1 VFPDRGRNQQLNS
14 KKLHRIGRFLLPFLL
29 IIFAFLFSIYS
40 GRRGI
45 HPLDQPIVFDGA
57 YRILSGQTIYNDF
70 QAPVG
75 PVTFMLQA
83 LVFRIFGISWNIMIA
98 TAAICNA
105 AAAILV
111 VRIVGI
117 FTDFSKFYS
126 YLAGFLTAVWF
137 YPPFGTIYMEQTAL
151 LFGLCSIWG
160 ILESSITKREL
171 MKRSLL
177 IIAGGS
183 FALAILSKQN
193 IGLFLVLPVVIVFSM
208 TWRNTREALFSIP
221 YFLMG
226 FLLPMII
233 FGFYLYSSN
242 TLDQFKIYVL
252 EIPSDLGLRRL
263 FRISRIILRFS
274 TSIYIS
280 VFSLILILMNVAIIL
295 FKKITKDARKSI
307 FAAVLSISLIIT
319 QQLSILSARN
329 QAENY
334 LGLIGLVITLTFAFF
349 QPLIIPL
356 FNWSRKIFTKDSTR
370 TPDQGVLN
378 FYNLGVI
385 VISGV
390 IFVFGINISTTR
402 VVHDYF
408 ADANFNDALD
418 IPGMEWVR
426 WGPQY
431 IQGQIVKAEDIEG
444 VYQYLLDT
452 REQFYVFPEYA
463 FFYGILGVPSPQPLL
478 WFHKGLTFNNSNR
491 QLIDEMIVEGL
502 ISNDIEIIVLSSAV
516 TPGSENLLK
525 EFTNYERVIAEDF
538 EQIAAY
544 GIFQIYKLKNS
555 RN

>member
-1 VFPDRGRNQQLNS
+1 LNS
-14 KKLHRIGRFLLPFLL
+14 KKFHRIGRFLLPFLL

-83 LVFRIFGISWNIMIA
+83 LVFRIFGISWNIMIV
-98 TAAICNA
+98 TAAVCNA
-105 AAAILV
+105 VAAVLV
-111 VRIVGI
+111 VRIIGI
-117 FTDFSKFYS
+117 FTGFSKFYS

-137 YPPFGTIYMEQTAL
+137 YPPFGTVYMEQTAL
-151 LFGLCSIWG
+151 LFGLVSIWG

-171 MKRSLL
+171 IKRSLL

-183 FALAILSKQN
+183 YALAILSKQN
-193 IGLFLVLPVVIVFSM
+193 IGLFLLLPIVFVFFM
-208 TWRNTREALFSIP
+208 TWRNTREALLSILFS
-221 YFLMG
+221 LAG
-226 FLLPMII
+226 FLLPIII

-242 TLDQFKIYVL
+242 TIDLFRFYVL

-263 FRISRIILRFS
+263 FNIGRMIQRYS

-280 VFSLILILMNVAIIL
+280 FISFVFVLMNVAIII
-295 FKKITKDARKSI
+295 FRKNTQDARKSF
-307 FAAVLSISLIIT
+307 FAGAISISLIIT

-334 LGLIGLVITLTFAFF
+334 LGLIGLVIGLTFAFF

-356 FNWSRKIFTKDSTR
+356 FNWSRNIFTKNSTR
-370 TPDQGVLN
+370 ISEKGILS
-378 FYNLGVI
+378 FYYLAII

-390 IFVFGINISTTR
+390 IFGLGIRISTSR
-402 VVHDYF
+402 VVHDYYAN
-408 ADANFNDALD
+408 ADFNDALD

-452 REQFYVFPEYA
+452 GEQFYVFPEYA
-463 FFYGILGVPSPQPLL
+463 FFYGILGVPSHQPLL
-478 WFHKGLTFNNSNR
+478 WFHKGLTFNNTNR
-491 QLIDEMIVEGL
+491 TFIDEKIVDGL
-502 ISNDIEIIVLSSAV
+502 SSNDVKVIVLSSTG
-516 TPGSENLLK
+516 TPGTENLLK
-525 EFTNYERVIAEDF
+525 EFTEYEKAIAEDY
-538 EQIAAY
+538 EQVATY
-544 GIFQIYKLKNS
+544 GIFQIYKLKLAIN
-555 RN
+555 

>member
-1 VFPDRGRNQQLNS
+1 MNS
-14 KKLHRIGRFLLPFLL
+14 KKLHRIGRLSLPFLL
-29 IIFAFLFSIYS
+29 IIFAFLFTIYS

-151 LFGLCSIWG
+151 LFGLCSIWA

-171 MKRSLL
+171 LKRSFL

-193 IGLFLVLPVVIVFSM
+193 IGLFLLLPIVFVFFM
-208 TWRNTREALFSIP
+208 TWRSTRDALLSIFFS
-221 YFLMG
+221 LAG

-242 TLDQFKIYVL
+242 TIDLFRFYVL

-263 FRISRIILRFS
+263 FNIGRMILRYS

-280 VFSLILILMNVAIIL
+280 FISLVLVLMNVAIII
-295 FKKITKDARKSI
+295 FRKVTQDARKSF
-307 FAAVLSISLIIT
+307 FAGAISISLIIT

-334 LGLIGLVITLTFAFF
+334 LGLIGLVIGLTFAFL

-356 FNWSRKIFTKDSTR
+356 FNWSGKLFTKDFPRISEK
-370 TPDQGVLN
+370 GVLR
-378 FYNLGVI
+378 FYNLAII
-385 VISGV
+385 VIFGV
-390 IFVFGINISTTR
+390 IFGLGIRISTSR

-408 ADANFNDALD
+408 ANADFNDTLE
-418 IPGMEWVR
+418 IPGMEWVK
-426 WGPQY
+426 WGPQN
-431 IQGQIVKAEDIEG
+431 IQGQNVEAEDIEG
-444 VYQYLLDT
+444 VFQYLLDT
-452 REQFYVFPEYA
+452 GEQFYVFPEYA
-463 FFYGILGVPSPQPLL
+463 FFYGILGVPSHQPLL
-478 WFHKGLTFNNSNR
+478 WFHKGLTFNNTNR
-491 QLIDEMIVEGL
+491 PFIDENIVEGL
-502 ISNDIEIIVLSSAV
+502 SRNDIKVIVLNSAG
-516 TPGSENLLK
+516 TPGTENLLK
-525 EFTNYERVIAEDF
+525 EFPKYEKAIAEDY
-538 EQIAAY
+538 EQVATY
-544 GIFQIYKLKNS
+544 GIFQIYKLRLSIN
-555 RN
+555 